1 MMPSEKVFYPGGGGM
16 NSDPLLF
23 YYMCFNLLLSS
34 VTVLDQCILKK
45 NPFDWLI
52 DFSVYK
58 CIYMHAKHPK
68 VWTTEKII
76 NLRIETKCEKHS
88 KCQWFIRAYVYHI
101 HRYCAYVHLPD
112 R

>member
-1 MMPSEKVFYPGGGGM
+1 MMPSEKVIFPRGGGM
-16 NSDPLLF
+16 NSDLLLF

-34 VTVLDQCILKK
+34 VTVFRSMHTKK
-45 NPFDWLI
+45 KSFDWLI